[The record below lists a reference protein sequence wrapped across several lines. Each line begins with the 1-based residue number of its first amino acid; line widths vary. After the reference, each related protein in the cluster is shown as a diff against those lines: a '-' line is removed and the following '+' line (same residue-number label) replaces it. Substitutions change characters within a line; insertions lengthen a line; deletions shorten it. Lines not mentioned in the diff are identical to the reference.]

1 MLVNNN
7 LNICGRLVRRD
18 FRFHRVK
25 NLILILACALVTG
38 LYSFVFLLAGSIEG
52 AYLLNYQYTYGSTSH
67 ILYTGLTEHQAD
79 ILSRDAA
86 IRSSVRL
93 SSVGQL
99 TDAVIGQ
106 RQVKLAVTDRDY
118 AETVLSIPT
127 SGRLPEQ
134 KGEIALDEFTMDS
147 LGILRE
153 EGAPVELSW
162 TDPEGISHT
171 SSFTLCGWWASPTNF
186 SEACAWIT
194 EETARDLYP
203 EYDAETA
210 RNTTL
215 GVTLYQPR
223 NLEAQAEQ
231 LLASQGIA
239 GAGCTTNL
247 AFNSARME
255 QAQSN
260 AMPYYYPAI
269 LVLICGF
276 LMIYGIVHI
285 ASGQDGLFFAE
296 VKALGMTPRQIRV
309 FLAEKACA
317 VSLLGVLP
325 GFLIGF
331 LLHLAVTSRIVSGM
345 EENPA
350 FYFLSWGP
358 FFAGAAL
365 SLGTTLL
372 SYLLPARRLSRMTP
386 AGLLRS
392 LDKTP
397 VPGRKSASG
406 SGRIRLPGLAFRA
419 LLRDRFKMLLSAVTL
434 LLALFLLTSVWIQ
447 YISLKEDLYLEAM
460 SPWDYTIADGSAYLS
475 VQQYNQNNH
484 SITDETIE
492 ELRSRPEVL
501 HVSALKTRE
510 LSLTA
515 SEELR
520 QRLISYYN
528 ASEEEGGPARREM
541 MERQPLWIEGLERL
555 EETGEYMGVAVSLEG
570 EYLDYILENVSFTS
584 GSFDADAFASGNV
597 VLTAGANAAGLSS
610 EAAGETVTLAGETF
624 EVLGS
629 IADSGMIL
637 SGSNS
642 PEASFCIYYYMAP
655 AAFDRLFPDQG
666 VRQAAVSIDHD
677 RQEAFEAYLD
687 AYEQGLNRGVGITRR
702 SEYQENFAAGRLNTV
717 LPTLIV
723 SVALLGIA
731 LLNFTNMLIIKAVN
745 RRREFAVYESLGMT
759 HSQLQTLLLLEGV
772 FHAALMFLATGPLT
786 FLFARFVMPSVIE
799 GIGSWC
805 MVYTFSVTPLALTL
819 AGVLVL
825 SAAVPLG
832 CLHFISRGSI
842 TERLRTAE

>member
-171 SSFTLCGWWASPTNF
+171 SFFTLCGWWASPTNF

-296 VKALGMTPRQIRV
+296 VKALGMTPRQIR
-309 FLAEKACA
+309 CA
-317 VSLLGVLP
+317 
-325 GFLIGF
+325 
-331 LLHLAVTSRIVSGM
+331 
-345 EENPA
+345 
-350 FYFLSWGP
+350 W
-358 FFAGAAL
+358 
-365 SLGTTLL
+365 
-372 SYLLPARRLSRMTP
+372 
-386 AGLLRS
+386 
-392 LDKTP
+392 
-397 VPGRKSASG
+397 
-406 SGRIRLPGLAFRA
+406 
-419 LLRDRFKMLLSAVTL
+419 
-434 LLALFLLTSVWIQ
+434 
-447 YISLKEDLYLEAM
+447 
-460 SPWDYTIADGSAYLS
+460 
-475 VQQYNQNNH
+475 
-484 SITDETIE
+484 
-492 ELRSRPEVL
+492 
-501 HVSALKTRE
+501 
-510 LSLTA
+510 
-515 SEELR
+515 
-520 QRLISYYN
+520 
-528 ASEEEGGPARREM
+528 
-541 MERQPLWIEGLERL
+541 
-555 EETGEYMGVAVSLEG
+555 
-570 EYLDYILENVSFTS
+570 
-584 GSFDADAFASGNV
+584 
-597 VLTAGANAAGLSS
+597 
-610 EAAGETVTLAGETF
+610 
-624 EVLGS
+624 
-629 IADSGMIL
+629 
-637 SGSNS
+637 
-642 PEASFCIYYYMAP
+642 
-655 AAFDRLFPDQG
+655 
-666 VRQAAVSIDHD
+666 
-677 RQEAFEAYLD
+677 
-687 AYEQGLNRGVGITRR
+687 
-702 SEYQENFAAGRLNTV
+702 
-717 LPTLIV
+717 
-723 SVALLGIA
+723 
-731 LLNFTNMLIIKAVN
+731 
-745 RRREFAVYESLGMT
+745 
-759 HSQLQTLLLLEGV
+759 
-772 FHAALMFLATGPLT
+772 
-786 FLFARFVMPSVIE
+786 
-799 GIGSWC
+799 
-805 MVYTFSVTPLALTL
+805 
-819 AGVLVL
+819 
-825 SAAVPLG
+825 
-832 CLHFISRGSI
+832 
-842 TERLRTAE
+842 

>member
-99 TDAVIGQ
+99 TDAVIGK

-239 GAGCTTNL
+239 G
-247 AFNSARME
+247 
-255 QAQSN
+255 
-260 AMPYYYPAI
+260 
-269 LVLICGF
+269 
-276 LMIYGIVHI
+276 
-285 ASGQDGLFFAE
+285 
-296 VKALGMTPRQIRV
+296 
-309 FLAEKACA
+309 
-317 VSLLGVLP
+317 
-325 GFLIGF
+325 
-331 LLHLAVTSRIVSGM
+331 
-345 EENPA
+345 
-350 FYFLSWGP
+350 
-358 FFAGAAL
+358 
-365 SLGTTLL
+365 
-372 SYLLPARRLSRMTP
+372 
-386 AGLLRS
+386 
-392 LDKTP
+392 
-397 VPGRKSASG
+397 
-406 SGRIRLPGLAFRA
+406 
-419 LLRDRFKMLLSAVTL
+419 
-434 LLALFLLTSVWIQ
+434 
-447 YISLKEDLYLEAM
+447 
-460 SPWDYTIADGSAYLS
+460 
-475 VQQYNQNNH
+475 
-484 SITDETIE
+484 
-492 ELRSRPEVL
+492 
-501 HVSALKTRE
+501 
-510 LSLTA
+510 
-515 SEELR
+515 
-520 QRLISYYN
+520 
-528 ASEEEGGPARREM
+528 
-541 MERQPLWIEGLERL
+541 
-555 EETGEYMGVAVSLEG
+555 
-570 EYLDYILENVSFTS
+570 
-584 GSFDADAFASGNV
+584 
-597 VLTAGANAAGLSS
+597 
-610 EAAGETVTLAGETF
+610 
-624 EVLGS
+624 
-629 IADSGMIL
+629 
-637 SGSNS
+637 
-642 PEASFCIYYYMAP
+642 
-655 AAFDRLFPDQG
+655 
-666 VRQAAVSIDHD
+666 
-677 RQEAFEAYLD
+677 
-687 AYEQGLNRGVGITRR
+687 
-702 SEYQENFAAGRLNTV
+702 AGRLNTV